1 MNKAIELYTKETV
14 DTTGWSSLAIQQGY
28 CEAKYKKI
36 IQLDTLDLELLEC
49 ALSIY
54 KKDMCKPKHHTTE
67 KINHLRDKIKILRDK
82 GR

>member
-1 MNKAIELYTKETV
+1 MNKAIELYTKET
-14 DTTGWSSLAIQQGY
+14 
-28 CEAKYKKI
+28 EAKYKKI

-49 ALSIY
+49 GLSIY